1 MYVRRWEQSFG
12 IHAAS
17 DRLIDIYNPVHR
29 CSHYLR
35 LRAMGIAVELATVLA
50 MDVQPE
56 VIDHIAKISFA
67 YVLYAL
73 RTYSRIARS

>member
-1 MYVRRWEQSFG
+1 
-12 IHAAS
+12 
-17 DRLIDIYNPVHR
+17 
-29 CSHYLR
+29 
-35 LRAMGIAVELATVLA
+35 MGIAVELATVLA

>member
-1 MYVRRWEQSFG
+1 MYVRRWEQSLG
-12 IHAAS
+12 IHATS
-17 DRLIDIYNPVHR
+17 DRLIDTHNPVHR
-29 CSHYLR
+29 CSHSPR

-50 MDVQPE
+50 MDAQPE